1 MDFIDNY
8 FEMMKVLTGLIGA
21 GTDRSCLFAGV
32 GLASVAS
39 L

>member
-8 FEMMKVLTGLIGA
+8 MEMMKVLTGLIGA
-21 GTDRSCLFAGV
+21 GTDRRCLLAGV
-32 GLASVAS
+32 GLASIAS